1 MCFGPRFAP
10 MIPYL
15 SPLFWCSCHYQLHCP
30 HTRRVSILSLSM
42 AKEKCCLLNTG
53 TSSFTCLAYPEVPPW
68 RSWHL
73 EMSCPWAD
81 AILANS
87 QGLMELLSRAQGE
100 VSIRE
105 ALRELELWGVG
116 ASFSLTAYRD
126 SAGREL
132 KLIKDWKDLVNQ
144 VKGGWER
151 RELMMV

>member
-1 MCFGPRFAP
+1 VKGEV
-10 MIPYL
+10 L
-15 SPLFWCSCHYQLHCP
+15 SAEHWHELF
-30 HTRRVSILSLSM
+30 RMLSLPRGTTL
-42 AKEKCCLLNTG
+42 EKL
-53 TSSFTCLAYPEVPPW
+53 SFGDVLSV
-68 RSWHL
+68 
-73 EMSCPWAD
+73 AD